1 MDASDNETITEMA
14 EAVEDQMEED
24 AAEQPSEAS
33 GEEQPAVEKRERSG
47 SDTGNASK
55 SSAKSKRRRSRNKSH
70 SKKVRADKD
79 EKMEDAEEGG
89 SKAAKREGNDDVSS
103 TKPAEKPEG
112 QQWYNQMWKED
123 QGWGKENP
131 DPKQFYPT
139 LKDVTIK
146 GHGGDEWTVSGKHA
160 YCMQTIKDML
170 NDAPEL
176 ATIPLD
182 KTVDF
187 VTEGTLKM
195 LGEYLDRILW
205 RQSVHEK
212 DVAPEKLKKEQE
224 HTEKMQKIK
233 DDLKTELSKKDATA
247 DELAAARLLAEER
260 EKEQKDKHTEAMKQ
274 FLFPA
279 EAQNIAMAE
288 EIQKENREKVQR
300 IQEAHRKECKESK
313 SRWGVLEKIVP
324 ECMTLYKT
332 EQLMKTANYLNCEI
346 AVDFAALLYAK
357 LLRFPELNHLDQKAL
372 DVFEATGVVSTEEYL
387 KKVERGLKLKP
398 EGP

>member
-1 MDASDNETITEMA
+1 MDASDNETTTEVA

-55 SSAKSKRRRSRNKSH
+55 SSAKSKRRHSRNKSR
-70 SKKVRADKD
+70 SKKARADKD

-123 QGWGKENP
+123 QGWGKETP
-131 DPKQFYPT
+131 DPQQYYPA

-146 GHGGDEWTVSGKHA
+146 DHRGDECVISGKHA

-187 VTEGTLKM
+187 VTQGTLKM
-195 LGEYLDRILW
+195 LCEYLDRILW
-205 RQSVHEK
+205 RQIVHAK

-233 DDLKTELSKKDATA
+233 DELKAALSKEGATE
-247 DELAAARLLAEER
+247 DELAAARVLAEER
-260 EKEQKDKHTEAMKQ
+260 EKEQKEKHAEAMKQ

-313 SRWGVLEKIVP
+313 SRWDVLEKIVP